1 MKVNKNIKNLKKVAK
16 TIGKGAESLVLEV
29 TCRAFAFG
37 FKHGTYAYYWY
48 TRPYGNKD
56 DADRYLSKSY
66 DKFIEVVDEWFE
78 TASANREAKSFDE
91 EKLSE
96 LSDHIFAIE
105 KAMWENDGGY
115 GGTYSE
121 MTILDN
127 VYERVSTSK
136 RYGFQDIH
144 DIKMLERKYL
154 PESERWY
161 K

>member
-1 MKVNKNIKNLKKVAK
+1 MKTNKSIKNLKKVVK

-29 TCRAFAFG
+29 LTRSFAFG

-66 DKFIEVVDEWFE
+66 DKFIDVMDEWLE
-78 TASANREAKSFDE
+78 TASTHREGKSLDK
-91 EKLSE
+91 EKFRE
-96 LSDHIFAIE
+96 FSDHVFAIE
-105 KAMWENDGGY
+105 KVMWEN
-115 GGTYSE
+115 GGTYSD
-121 MTILDN
+121 MTRLNN

-136 RYGFQDIH
+136 RYEFQDIH
-144 DIKMLERKYL
+144 DLKMLEKKYL

>member
-1 MKVNKNIKNLKKVAK
+1 MKTNKNIKNLKKVVK

-29 TCRAFAFG
+29 LSRSFAFG

-66 DKFIEVVDEWFE
+66 DKLIDVMDGWLE
-78 TASANREAKSFDE
+78 TASINRTAESFDE
-91 EKLSE
+91 EKLREFSDHVLAIEAAMENGGTRSE
-96 LSDHIFAIE
+96 LARLI
-105 KAMWENDGGY
+105 
-115 GGTYSE
+115 
-121 MTILDN
+121 N

-136 RYGFQDIH
+136 QYGFQDIH
-144 DIKMLERKYL
+144 DLKMLERKYL